1 MEQNSIF
8 ESNILPDLKQQITG
22 SASWAKITAIVAL
35 VGAGLSLVTS
45 ISAGDFFTAVISTII
60 TVVLN
65 IFLLRY
71 ATNTLNGTKQND
83 QGLFIE
89 GVEALRVYFKVS
101 AIIMIII
108 VILVGIILLGSIAVG
123 MMGAMK

>member
-22 SASWAKITAIVAL
+22 SASWAKIAAIVSL

-71 ATNTLNGTKQND
+71 ATNTLNGTRQND

>member
-108 VILVGIILLGSIAVG
+108 VILVGIILLG
-123 MMGAMK
+123 